1 MEIVKMDKID
11 ARKKAKKI
19 LTNLSIEK
27 RNPQEELILDY
38 LRYLPEWKEAKIIA
52 LTKSMPMEFSL
63 NKVVKLARM
72 MDKTLVVPVTLP
84 HRQMKFAYWD
94 DKTEFQK
101 NSFGVEEPIQP
112 VWVEEDQIDLVIVP
126 GLAYS
131 KKGERLGFG
140 GGYYDRFLEKLNYS
154 TMSLAYKEQVYD
166 EASWEVEVFDQR
178 IQTLITMEGVTNTN
192 ELLEKRKI

>member
-1 MEIVKMDKID
+1 MKTYVFLADGFEILETFAPVDVLKRCGAEVVTVSTEKDLFVASSQKNIVKADIMLSDID
-11 ARKKAKKI
+11 YKA
-19 LTNLSIEK
+19 
-27 RNPQEELILDY
+27 
-38 LRYLPEWKEAKIIA
+38 A
-52 LTKSMPMEFSL
+52 
-63 NKVVKLARM
+63 
-72 MDKTLVVPVTLP
+72 
-84 HRQMKFAYWD
+84 
-94 DKTEFQK
+94 
-101 NSFGVEEPIQP
+101 
-112 VWVEEDQIDLVIVP
+112 DLVIVP